1 MAESPLVID
10 VTGIN
15 KHFGDKHV
23 VKDLSLQVKEG
34 EIFDSAIADAI
45 RNELSVL
52 LLHKVRDPKISNVTI
67 SRVEV
72 TDDLKY
78 ARIYYTVFG
87 KGKVVHEAEAGLQ
100 RARGFMRSHLARTL
114 NMRYTP
120 ELQFRYDKAAE
131 KVEEIEKL
139 LQEIAGERDN
149 DENNP

>member
-1 MAESPLVID
+1 M
-10 VTGIN
+10 
-15 KHFGDKHV
+15 V
-23 VKDLSLQVKEG
+23 VWDPKETLDSIGLEKDEQKRSTRV
-34 EIFDSAIADAI
+34 ADAI
-45 RNELSVL
+45 RNELAIL
-52 LLHKVRDPKISNVTI
+52 LLNKVRDPKISNVTI

-87 KGKVVHEAEAGLQ
+87 EGKVIHEAEAGLQ

-120 ELQFRYDKAAE
+120 DLQFRFDKTAE

-139 LQEIAGERDN
+139 LQEIAGEREK
-149 DENNP
+149 DEKNS